1 MAGEAVVALARCRGY
16 DSPGLNRAIAHLLE
30 TLEPLDLPRGG
41 RILLKPNC
49 LSCHDGPDRP
59 VNTRAEVVEAVGRY
73 LKENHQVRLVI
84 ADSGG
89 LGSYG
94 RSRKAYEI
102 MGLDRVAQKL
112 GAELVNLERTGL
124 IQIRSPRGAVLKTFQ
139 ATALLDEVEAVVN
152 LPKMKTH
159 LLTGMTG
166 AVKNCLGLLPGSLK
180 REVHAAAPRAEAMSS
195 ALVDIYSGLLAK
207 TGFGLHLMDGIIAME
222 GHGPAQGSPK
232 QAEILLAS
240 PDGVALD
247 AVASR
252 IMGFDPIKI
261 ETTRLAHE
269 AGLGRVDAPEIRLP
283 GMDQDGPAPAE
294 FWLPFTGVQ
303 RLAARILPR
312 RFSGWALDFLKEA
325 RPRPVRGACQR
336 CGLCVEVC
344 PVGALTLERD
354 GPVVSRKLCIECY
367 CCLEHCPAEGLRL
380 PRNMRERIFGFSGA
394 GR

>member
-1 MAGEAVVALARCRGY
+1 MAGKAVVALARCRGY
-16 DSPGLNRAIAHLLE
+16 DPPGLNRAIAQLLE

-73 LKENHQVRLVI
+73 LIENHQARLVI

-102 MGLDRVAQKL
+102 MGLDRVAQEL

-124 IQIRSPRGAVLKTFQ
+124 MEIHSPRGAVLKTFQ
-139 ATALLDEVEAVVN
+139 ATALLDEVAAVVN

-166 AVKNCLGLLPGSLK
+166 AIKNNLGLLPGSLK
-180 REVHAAAPRAEAMSS
+180 RAVHVTAPSGEAMSS
-195 ALVDIYSGLLAK
+195 ALVDIYSGISAK
-207 TGFGLHLMDGIIAME
+207 VGFSFHLMDAVTAME

-232 QAEILLAS
+232 QTGVLLAS

-247 AVASR
+247 TAASR
-252 IMGFDPIKI
+252 IMGFNPNNVA
-261 ETTRLAHE
+261 TTRLAHE
-269 AGLGRVDAPEIRLP
+269 AGLGRMAPGEVRLP
-283 GMDQDGPAPAE
+283 GAE
-294 FWLPFTGVQ
+294 EALAEVGKFRLPFTGVQ

-325 RPRPVRGACQR
+325 RPRPVKGACQR

-344 PVGALTLERD
+344 PVGALTLERA
-354 GPVVSRKLCIECY
+354 GPVVSKKLCIECY